1 VTENESERSNGHPG
15 AEEIAAYLSSALGPD
30 ERAALEA
37 HLSRCRA
44 CRRQVTSA
52 QTLLH
57 TRPRLARWIAAA
69 AVAAAVIALIG
80 PWSFRDAIRPTA
92 SREIERAT
100 PVATPDGGII
110 ALAPAEGDTITAS
123 GARFTWRGRGADVL
137 YRLTLTDS
145 RARAVWTTDTPDT
158 SIVLPPDVRF
168 APGAVYFWYVDA
180 LGANA
185 ASWTTGT
192 RAFVVGP

>member
-1 VTENESERSNGHPG
+1 MTENEPERSNGHPG
-15 AEEIAAYLSSALGPD
+15 AEEIAAYLSNALGPD

-52 QTLLH
+52 QALLH
-57 TRPRLARWIAAA
+57 TRPRPARWIAAA
-69 AVAAAVIALIG
+69 AVAAAAVALIG
-80 PWSFRDAIRPTA
+80 PWSFRNAIRSEA
-92 SREIERAT
+92 SRDIERAT

-110 ALAPAEGDTITAS
+110 ALAPADGDTIVAS
-123 GARFTWRGRGADVL
+123 GARFTWRRRGADVL

-145 RARAVWTTDTPDT
+145 RAQAVWTTDTPDT
-158 SIVLPPDVRF
+158 SVVLPPEVRF
-168 APGAVYFWYVDA
+168 ARGAVYFWYVDA

-192 RAFVVGP
+192 RAFVVRP